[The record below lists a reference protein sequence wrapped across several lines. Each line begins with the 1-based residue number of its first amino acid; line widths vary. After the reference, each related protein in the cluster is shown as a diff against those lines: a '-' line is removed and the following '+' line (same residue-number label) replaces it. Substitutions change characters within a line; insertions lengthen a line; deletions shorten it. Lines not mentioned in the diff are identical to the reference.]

1 MNQRGA
7 GGRSYLVRLD
17 AAPADGRTLTFPEA
31 DATGLERGARL
42 LFFEVRGDG
51 EAARGYATGWGEID
65 RLSAA
70 DGAVM
75 VQLREYTALKRRV
88 PFTDLRADPRRD
100 PAAAVQP
107 VSIDVFNTVLARARR

>member
-7 GGRSYLVRLD
+7 GGRSYLARLD

-31 DATGLERGARL
+31 DVAGLERGARL

-65 RLSAA
+65 RLTAA
-70 DGAVM
+70 DGTVT

-100 PAAAVQP
+100 RTAPVQP
-107 VSIDVFNTVLARARR
+107 ISLDVFNTVLSKSRR